1 MIDKILV
8 IEHTPADQDG
18 NIKVRKELIY
28 DIAERLNYLQ
38 EALSAA
44 KEIFDYQTC
53 DECGNSFNDENS
65 VKEFITRYFK
75 DPIK

>member
-1 MIDKILV
+1 MINKILV
-8 IEHTPADQDG
+8 IEHEHADKDG

-44 KEIFDYQTC
+44 KQIFDFKTC
-53 DECGNSFNDENS
+53 DECRNSFNDENG
-65 VKEFITRYFK
+65 VKEWITRYFQ
-75 DPIK
+75 DPRK